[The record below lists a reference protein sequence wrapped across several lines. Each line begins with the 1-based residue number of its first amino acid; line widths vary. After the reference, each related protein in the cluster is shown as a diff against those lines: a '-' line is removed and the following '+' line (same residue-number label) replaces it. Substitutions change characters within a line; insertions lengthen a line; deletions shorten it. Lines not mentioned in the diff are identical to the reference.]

1 MHFRVNFEMC
11 FKRQRI
17 EGLCSKILVRIHSDR
32 CTELSNR
39 QLSTTQYIIKIE
51 MTTQYI
57 IKIKMKFQCTAFSRL
72 FWLSNIGSSLKRNH
86 RSQRSLAVNRKQREL
101 QTRRKW
107 LEFPYICLNL
117 WKCLSCRCR
126 PWLCDSFRYQE
137 ICIMAI
143 DWVWEDS
150 TKYFLLLLTCLPV
163 SQPIRLRDSLGKIWT
178 GDVTL
183 HTFLWKI
190 VSGRI

>member
-39 QLSTTQYIIKIE
+39 QLSTLLKSKWQLSTSLKSKWNSSVQHFPDYSD
-51 MTTQYI
+51 
-57 IKIKMKFQCTAFSRL
+57 FQ
-72 FWLSNIGSSLKRNH
+72 NIGSSLKRNH
-86 RSQRSLAVNRKQREL
+86 RSQRSLTVNRKQSEL

-107 LEFPYICLNL
+107 LEFPYICLKL

-137 ICIMAI
+137 ICITAI

-150 TKYFLLLLTCLPV
+150 RKYFLLLLTCLPV
-163 SQPIRLRDSLGKIWT
+163 PQPIRLRDSLGKIWT